1 MFRIY
6 KLTDDGFEMSLGYY
20 PTIEDADEAI
30 DHFRKDFPNAYI
42 DVKEV
47 D

>member
-1 MFRIY
+1 MYRIY
-6 KLTDDGFEMSLGYY
+6 KLSDDGYEMSLGYY

-30 DHFRKDFPNAYI
+30 DHFWNEFPNAYI